1 MKSIDV
7 DTVKPFV
14 NAAIY
19 ALNCVTEAV
28 EEYIQRAMEIE
39 LENAKRELRALLE
52 RLEGAER
59 EN

>member
-19 ALNCVTEAV
+19 ALNIVTQAKEQNN
-28 EEYIQRAMEIE
+28 QRAVEIE

-52 RLEGAER
+52 RLVGTEP
-59 EN
+59 